1 MERKPF
7 KRQNRKRMK
16 VAAGKRMD
24 ADNQTAQQRTYDN
37 RAPSR
42 LSITVPA
49 SVLVALVERSE
60 KEGCSISH
68 LATCLLKQS
77 LIQGDVTPFIGPGLM
92 RVGGCGHAAAPC

>member
-49 SVLVALVERSE
+49 SVLVALVERS
-60 KEGCSISH
+60 SS
-68 LATCLLKQS
+68 
-77 LIQGDVTPFIGPGLM
+77 
-92 RVGGCGHAAAPC
+92 

>member
-1 MERKPF
+1 
-7 KRQNRKRMK
+7 MK